1 MDKIFLDLSRADGA
15 HRGFG
20 DAFLNSKILAEDSY
34 QDCTPN
40 ETSCFISLKCGV
52 VENDRISVITKLGEL
67 FNLKLNCREDV
78 ILPLSPST
86 LELSHVEDN
95 KDVVEMEEPLL
106 ISGVDGLSKPS
117 YPVLG
122 EGLNLSKYIE
132 LLYCV
137 MLKLNNHPTFYT
149 LLQNNV

>member
-1 MDKIFLDLSRADGA
+1 MARIFLSCTDGA
-15 HRGFG
+15 HRGIG
-20 DAFLNSKILAEDSY
+20 NAFPNSKLLTEESY
-34 QDCTPN
+34 QDYTPK

-67 FNLKLNCREDV
+67 LNLKLNCRDV

-95 KDVVEMEEPLL
+95 KDAVDSAVVEMEEPLL
-106 ISGVDGLSKPS
+106 ISGVDGLSKPP

-122 EGLNLSKYIE
+122 ESLNLSKYIE
-132 LLYCV
+132 LLIV
-137 MLKLNNHPTFYT
+137 
-149 LLQNNV
+149 

>member
-1 MDKIFLDLSRADGA
+1 MARIFLSCTDGA
-15 HRGFG
+15 HRGIG
-20 DAFLNSKILAEDSY
+20 NAFPNSKRLTEESY
-34 QDCTPN
+34 QDYTPK

-67 FNLKLNCREDV
+67 LNFKLNCRDV

-122 EGLNLSKYIE
+122 ESLNLSKYIE
-132 LLYCV
+132 LLIV
-137 MLKLNNHPTFYT
+137 
-149 LLQNNV
+149 

>member
-1 MDKIFLDLSRADGA
+1 MARIFLSCTDGA
-15 HRGFG
+15 HRGIG
-20 DAFLNSKILAEDSY
+20 NAFPNSKLLTEESY
-34 QDCTPN
+34 QDYTPK

-122 EGLNLSKYIE
+122 ESLNLSKYIE
-132 LLYCV
+132 LLIV
-137 MLKLNNHPTFYT
+137 
-149 LLQNNV
+149 

>member
-1 MDKIFLDLSRADGA
+1 MDRIFLSCTDGA
-15 HRGFG
+15 HRGIG
-20 DAFLNSKILAEDSY
+20 NAFPNSKLLTEDSY
-34 QDCTPN
+34 QDCTPK

-67 FNLKLNCREDV
+67 LNLKLNCRDV

-95 KDVVEMEEPLL
+95 KDGMEMEEPLL
-106 ISGVDGLSKPS
+106 ISAVDSLRKPS
-117 YPVLG
+117 NPVLS

-132 LLYCV
+132 PLISCDFQT
-137 MLKLNNHPTFYT
+137 K
-149 LLQNNV
+149 